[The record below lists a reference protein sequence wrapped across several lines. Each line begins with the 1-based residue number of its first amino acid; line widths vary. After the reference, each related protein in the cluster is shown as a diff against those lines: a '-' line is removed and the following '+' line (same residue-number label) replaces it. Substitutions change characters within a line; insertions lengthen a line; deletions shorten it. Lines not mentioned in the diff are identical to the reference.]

1 MHPASVRSLLA
12 GHAVLP
18 GDTPRLDAEVLLAH
32 VLGKQRTYLRA
43 WPEYQLTAAEL
54 SLFKQLLRRRMQ
66 GEPLAY
72 LLGYREFWSLELAL
86 NSATLI
92 PRAETEVLVEA
103 ALTQFDGKPIRAL
116 DLGTG
121 SGAVALAL
129 ASERPAWHIDAVDIE
144 PECVAATRGNAA
156 LHKLVNVHCIES
168 DWCRSLS
175 GSYSLI
181 VANPPYIDPADS
193 HLMQGDLRFEPRQ
206 ALVAADR
213 GLAAIKQIVPQA
225 LVRLAPGGWLML
237 EHGYDQRA
245 ACARVFAGAGYVE
258 VGCLQDLAGHDRV
271 TQGRRPVE
279 ST

>member
-1 MHPASVRSLLA
+1 MHPASVRGLLA
-12 GHAVLP
+12 GHAALP
-18 GDTPRLDAEVLLAH
+18 GDNPRLDAEVLLAH

-43 WPEYQLTAAEL
+43 WPEYQLSEAEL
-54 SLFKQLLRRRMQ
+54 LFFKQLLQRRMQ
-66 GEPLAY
+66 GEPVAY

-103 ALTQFDGKPIRAL
+103 ALAQFDGKPIRAL

-144 PECVAATRGNAA
+144 PECVAAARANAA
-156 LHKLVNVHCIES
+156 LHQLNNVHCIES

-175 GSYSLI
+175 GNYPLI
-181 VANPPYIDPADS
+181 VANPPYIDPEDG
-193 HLMQGDLRFEPRQ
+193 HLMQGDLRFEPRR

-225 LVRLAPGGWLML
+225 LSRLDPGGWLML
-237 EHGYDQRA
+237 EHGYDQGA
-245 ACARVFAGAGYVE
+245 ACAEVFTGAGYVE
-258 VGCLQDLAGHDRV
+258 VCCQQDLAGHDRV
-271 TQGRRPVE
+271 TRGRRPVGA
-279 ST
+279 S